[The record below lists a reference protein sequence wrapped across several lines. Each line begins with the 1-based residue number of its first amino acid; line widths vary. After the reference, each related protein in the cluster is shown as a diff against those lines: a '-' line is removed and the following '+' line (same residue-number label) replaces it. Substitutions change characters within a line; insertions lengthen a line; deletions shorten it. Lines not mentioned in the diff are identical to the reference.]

1 MSRKSSIPQDT
12 NSVSMALIPDNLA
25 MLAQALQRAA
35 LVPAMQRFR
44 DVAYVS
50 SLIEPAQSEDEPN
63 DQHH

>member
-1 MSRKSSIPQDT
+1 
-12 NSVSMALIPDNLA
+12 MALIPDNLA

-44 DVAYVS
+44 DVAYLS